1 MSDTDLTL
9 FQNNPY
15 PMWVYEVATRR
26 FLVVNAAAVRHYGY
40 SQEEFERMTLE
51 DIRPESEL
59 PRLRAYLAQGP
70 LGVVEPTLWRH
81 RKKSGELMDIEIA
94 SHDFAFDGKPARMVV
109 AIDVTRRTRAEA
121 ALRAS
126 EERYRKIVDLSPD
139 AITIHEEG
147 RFVFA
152 NAAAARLL
160 GVADPVQLIGRS
172 LLDFMHADIHEQVKA
187 RWKRLYEDREM
198 VEPTD
203 LKMTRPDGSVIYLET
218 RAAPLYWE
226 GRPAAQVVA
235 RDTTERRQHEE
246 KIARLNRIHAVLSGI
261 NSAIVHIRERQ
272 SLFEEACRIAVEQG
286 GFCSAWAALLDAAG
300 NQLVSRANAGLPLQS
315 DATASPGPV
324 LGFTPAGTAATALRT
339 HAAAF
344 DNDIESSPEVSFVR
358 QTAIGVGAKA
368 VIALPL
374 MVSGDAVGVLVL
386 YAPHRGFFDEDE
398 LRLLNELAADIS
410 FSLEFIATSEKVDYL
425 AYYDPLTGL
434 PNRSLFFDR
443 MTYLLGMAGREAT
456 GVALVLIDLDRFRQV
471 NDTLGRNAGDAL
483 LNAVA
488 QRLRQ
493 SIRDQD
499 TVARVGS
506 NRFALAVAGVADA
519 ADAAHFVESR
529 VRACFDRS
537 FTLNGEEVR
546 IAATAGIALY
556 PVDAD
561 GAESVFANAEA
572 ALRRAKAQSAP
583 FLFYGPEMNARVS
596 ESLRLETRLRRAIE
610 NDELVLWYQPKVE
623 LATRRMTGFEALM
636 RWQDPESGMVP
647 PAVFIPVMEQTG
659 LILDA
664 GAWALSQVARDC
676 RLCGAHG
683 FAPMRIAVN
692 VSPIQL
698 RQRDFVAGVLAAAA
712 EMTRAGGRLDIEITE
727 SMVMEDINATVRVLR
742 ELGENG
748 VRVAVDDFGTGYSSL
763 AYIARL
769 PVHALKIDRS
779 FVVGMT
785 QNEHSLAIVRAIISL
800 ARSLGLKV
808 IAEGV
813 ETEGQAGL
821 LQRLECDEM
830 QGYLVSR
837 PVPPEEVIEFLAHW
851 SEGSPAG

>member
-1 MSDTDLTL
+1 
-9 FQNNPY
+9 
-15 PMWVYEVATRR
+15 
-26 FLVVNAAAVRHYGY
+26 
-40 SQEEFERMTLE
+40 
-51 DIRPESEL
+51 
-59 PRLRAYLAQGP
+59 
-70 LGVVEPTLWRH
+70 
-81 RKKSGELMDIEIA
+81 
-94 SHDFAFDGKPARMVV
+94 
-109 AIDVTRRTRAEA
+109 
-121 ALRAS
+121 
-126 EERYRKIVDLSPD
+126 
-139 AITIHEEG
+139 
-147 RFVFA
+147 
-152 NAAAARLL
+152 
-160 GVADPVQLIGRS
+160 
-172 LLDFMHADIHEQVKA
+172 
-187 RWKRLYEDREM
+187 
-198 VEPTD
+198 
-203 LKMTRPDGSVIYLET
+203 
-218 RAAPLYWE
+218 
-226 GRPAAQVVA
+226 
-235 RDTTERRQHEE
+235 
-246 KIARLNRIHAVLSGI
+246 
-261 NSAIVHIRERQ
+261 
-272 SLFEEACRIAVEQG
+272 
-286 GFCSAWAALLDAAG
+286 
-300 NQLVSRANAGLPLQS
+300 
-315 DATASPGPV
+315 
-324 LGFTPAGTAATALRT
+324 
-339 HAAAF
+339 
-344 DNDIESSPEVSFVR
+344 
-358 QTAIGVGAKA
+358 
-368 VIALPL
+368 
-374 MVSGDAVGVLVL
+374 
-386 YAPHRGFFDEDE
+386 
-398 LRLLNELAADIS
+398 
-410 FSLEFIATSEKVDYL
+410 
-425 AYYDPLTGL
+425 
-434 PNRSLFFDR
+434 
-443 MTYLLGMAGREAT
+443 
-456 GVALVLIDLDRFRQV
+456 
-471 NDTLGRNAGDAL
+471 
-483 LNAVA
+483 
-488 QRLRQ
+488 
-493 SIRDQD
+493 
-499 TVARVGS
+499 
-506 NRFALAVAGVADA
+506 
-519 ADAAHFVESR
+519 
-529 VRACFDRS
+529 
-537 FTLNGEEVR
+537 
-546 IAATAGIALY
+546 
-556 PVDAD
+556 
-561 GAESVFANAEA
+561 
-572 ALRRAKAQSAP
+572 
-583 FLFYGPEMNARVS
+583 MNARVS

>member
-1 MSDTDLTL
+1 MSETDLTL

-26 FLVVNAAAVRHYGY
+26 FLVVNAAAVRQYGY
-40 SQEEFERMTLE
+40 SREEFARMTLE

-59 PRLRAYLAQGP
+59 PRLAAFLAQG
-70 LGVVEPTLWRH
+70 LSGVAEPTLWLH
-81 RKKSGELMDIEIA
+81 RKKSGELMDMEIA
-94 SHDFAFDGKPARMVV
+94 SHDFTFEGKPARMVV

-152 NAAAARLL
+152 NAATARLL
-160 GVADPVQLIGRS
+160 GVADPAQLIGRS
-172 LLDFMHADIHEQVKA
+172 LLDFMHPDIHEQVQA
-187 RWKRLYEDREM
+187 RWKRLYEDREV

-235 RDTTERRQHEE
+235 RDTTERRQHEQ
-246 KIARLNRIHAVLSGI
+246 KIARLSRIHAVLSGI

-272 SLFEEACRIAVEQG
+272 SLFEEACRIAVEHG
-286 GFCSAWAALLDAAG
+286 GFSSAWAALLDTA
-300 NQLVSRANAGLPLQS
+300 NDRLISRANAGLPLQS
-315 DATASPGPV
+315 GTAGGPGPP
-324 LGFTPAGTAATALRT
+324 LTYTPAGTAATALRT

-358 QTAIGVGAKA
+358 QTAIGVGAKS

-374 MVSGDAVGVLVL
+374 MVGGEAVGVLVL
-386 YAPHRGFFDEDE
+386 YAPDRGFFDDDE

-434 PNRSLFFDR
+434 PNRNLFFDR
-443 MTYLLGMAGREAT
+443 MAYLLGAAGREAT

-556 PVDAD
+556 PADAD

-572 ALRRAKAQSAP
+572 ALRRAKLQSAP

-596 ESLRLETRLRRAIE
+596 ESLRLETKLRRAIE
-610 NDELVLWYQPKVE
+610 NDELVLWYQPKID

-676 RLCGAHG
+676 RLCGARG
-683 FAPMRIAVN
+683 LAPMRIAVN

-712 EMTRAGGRLDIEITE
+712 EMTRAGGRLDLEITE
-727 SMVMEDINATVRVLR
+727 SMVMEDINATVSMLR

-851 SEGSPAG
+851 AEGGPAR